1 MSKKNSLKIKK
12 IFYASTDTK
21 QEIPLYSTRVSAGFP
36 SPAEDYI
43 TRQLDLNDLLI
54 KRPAATFFV
63 EVEGESMLDAGIHD
77 GDILVVDKGEIP
89 ANNKVVVAA
98 LDGELTVKKIGKI
111 KGKLYLLPENP
122 NFEPIEIS
130 GEMELMIWG
139 VVTYVIHKV

>member
-1 MSKKNSLKIKK
+1 MSKKSQLRIKK
-12 IFYASTDTK
+12 IFYASTGTK
-21 QEIPLYSTRVSAGFP
+21 QEIPLYSSRVSAGFP

-63 EVEGESMLDAGIHD
+63 EVEGDSMLDAGIHD
-77 GDILVVDKGEIP
+77 GDILVVDRGEMP
-89 ANNKVVVAA
+89 ANNKIVVAA
-98 LDGELTVKKIGKI
+98 LDGELTVKKIAKI

-122 NFEPIEIS
+122 DFDPMEIS

-139 VVTYVIHKV
+139 IVTYVIHKV

>member
-1 MSKKNSLKIKK
+1 MSKKNKLRIKK

-21 QEIPLYSTRVSAGFP
+21 HEIPLYSSRVSAGFP

-43 TRQLDLNDLLI
+43 TRQLDLNDFLI

-63 EVEGESMLDAGIHD
+63 EVEGDSMLDAGIHN
-77 GDILVVDKGEIP
+77 GDILIVDRGEIP

-111 KGKLYLLPENP
+111 NNKLHLLPENP
-122 NFEPIEIS
+122 DFEPIEIS
-130 GEMELMIWG
+130 GEMELLIWG
-139 VVTYVIHKV
+139 IVTYVIHKV

>member
-1 MSKKNSLKIKK
+1 MYRKNQLRIKK

-21 QEIPLYSTRVSAGFP
+21 REIPLYSSRVSAGFP

-77 GDILVVDKGEIP
+77 GDILVVDRGEMP

-122 NFEPIEIS
+122 DFEPLEIT
-130 GEMELMIWG
+130 GDMELMIWG
-139 VVTYVIHKV
+139 IVTYVIHKV

>member
-1 MSKKNSLKIKK
+1 MTKKNQLKIKK

-21 QEIPLYSTRVSAGFP
+21 QDIPLYSSRVSAGFP

-43 TRQLDLNDLLI
+43 TKKLDLNDLLI

-63 EVEGESMLDAGIHD
+63 EVEGDSMLDAGIHD
-77 GDILVVDKGEIP
+77 GDILIVDRGEMP
-89 ANNKVVVAA
+89 TNNKVVVAA
-98 LDGELTVKKIGKI
+98 LDGELTVKKIDKI
-111 KGKLYLLPENP
+111 GGKLYLLPENR

-139 VVTYVIHKV
+139 VVTYVIHRV

>member
-1 MSKKNSLKIKK
+1 MVKKNQLRIKK

-21 QEIPLYSTRVSAGFP
+21 QEIPLYSSRVSAGFP

-63 EVEGESMLDAGIHD
+63 EVEGDSMLDAGIHD
-77 GDILVVDKGEIP
+77 GDILVVDRGEMP
-89 ANNKVVVAA
+89 ANKKIVVAA

-122 NFEPIEIS
+122 DFDPLEIS

-139 VVTYVIHKV
+139 IVTYVIHKV